1 MTLGNWLK
9 KYPKS
14 LVLQYDPKFT
24 RKYNFINKLQRFEA
38 TKPAWHMQDTPSLV
52 IGVEG
57 NDAARGYDWEQLKS
71 HGIVNDA
78 LGSAPIVVATDPDR
92 TSAAAYSREVDGE
105 VLDFTPI
112 DEGMTDS
119 QTGSTWNWFGTCL
132 KGKMKG
138 KKLSQLQSYQ
148 QYIRSW
154 ITFHPETSFFDF

>member
-1 MTLGNWLK
+1 M
-9 KYPKS
+9 
-14 LVLQYDPKFT
+14 
-24 RKYNFINKLQRFEA
+24 
-38 TKPAWHMQDTPSLV
+38 
-52 IGVEG
+52 EG

-71 HGIVNDA
+71 RGIVNDA